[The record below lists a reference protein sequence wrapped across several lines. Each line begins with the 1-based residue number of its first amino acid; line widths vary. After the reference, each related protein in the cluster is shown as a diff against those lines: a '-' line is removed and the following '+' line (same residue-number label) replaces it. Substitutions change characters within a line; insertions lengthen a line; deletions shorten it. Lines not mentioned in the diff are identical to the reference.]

1 MVSVLKY
8 FNLRKI
14 VHRDLRP
21 QNIIINGEKV
31 KIMDLWTINDPQKVE
46 ANNWRYSSPEA
57 LENRLSLTSDIWS
70 FGCLMLEICTGL
82 KPY

>member
-31 KIMDLWTINDPQKVE
+31 KIMDLWTINGPQKVE